1 MKGFFDLDYWPIYL
15 GKKIKAL
22 SLWFKSLGNFK
33 KVTMP
38 LRYIWFTI
46 RHRPKNKK
54 RFRFPLSGHLSYW
67 RYILRKKNQK
77 LPLKKLGIIALFS
90 LPVLI
95 FGIFLSLYLFKE
107 ARADQFARTA
117 KSAMEINDFRTAF
130 LTAHKAHLMM
140 HEDISILRTLVSSSA
155 AINHFRNL
163 EWSLKLA
170 NHSDA
175 SLDDQMNYLK
185 YCIEQNKYR
194 EVMDWL
200 DQAEFA
206 PERKLDALY
215 LRAMLLCLR
224 DAEGEH
230 EAIALIRECLNESP
244 KEEKFCHLLW
254 EISLK
259 SEQESLMDEG
269 LTHMQEK
276 AEGSDIL
283 AKHAT
288 RRLILHP
295 KLTAEDRKTYAAKLW
310 SLPNRS
316 LSDAILSIH
325 GSIGQKRLKGSLLME
340 FLGRQFDEVKAS
352 GTQQVIIS
360 LLNQIGRTDTVVD
373 LMKMKRST
381 HSFDKERIISLI
393 KSSLSNGDTTLFR
406 NLYFDHEELLTPTER
421 EFFEL
426 LLRLKIGVKKEIGN
440 EVTSL
445 LEQANP
451 DEMETIRR
459 FLFLIE
465 SDQIIISFAK
475 QVRRQNL
482 ANQEVKYL
490 LINCYQRLA
499 DQENLVQLLGS
510 TQLPEK
516 FHSFKGEQQTCY
528 LKALNKLDLENCLRW
543 AEHAFS
549 KVPQSHALRYT
560 LALCYLRLDDPSSA
574 LSIIRPLLSHSL
586 PNCPS
591 QRTVAALT
599 MLRNGEPEL
608 AQKWAPIDYQ
618 SFLLPQERA
627 MIEEILAVQL

>member
-1 MKGFFDLDYWPIYL
+1 MKGLFDLDYWPIYL

-22 SLWFKSLGNFK
+22 SLWFKSLRNFK

-38 LRYIWFTI
+38 FRYIWFRI

-54 RFRFPLSGHLSYW
+54 NFRLPLAGHLSYW
-67 RYILRKKNQK
+67 RHILRRKNQK
-77 LPLKKLGIIALFS
+77 LPLKKWGIIALFS

-95 FGIFLSLYLFKE
+95 IGIFLSLYFFKE

-130 LTAHKAHLMM
+130 LTAHKAHLMK
-140 HEDISILRTLVSSSA
+140 HEDINILRTLVSSSA
-155 AINHFRNL
+155 AVNHFRNL

-170 NHSDA
+170 NRPDA
-175 SLDDQMNYLK
+175 SLDDQMNYLR

-194 EVMDWL
+194 EVMNWL
-200 DQAEFA
+200 DQTEFA
-206 PERKLDALY
+206 PDRKLDAVY
-215 LRAMLLCLR
+215 LRAVLLCLR

-230 EAIALIRECLNESP
+230 EAIALIRACLNESP
-244 KEEKFCHLLW
+244 TDEKFCHLLW
-254 EISLK
+254 EISLN

-269 LTHMQEK
+269 LAHMQEK
-276 AEGSDIL
+276 AEGSDSL
-283 AKHAT
+283 AKHAM

-295 KLTAEDRKTYAAKLW
+295 KVTAENKKIHAAKLW

-325 GSIGQKRLKGSLLME
+325 GSIGRKRLKGSLLME
-340 FLGRQFDEVKAS
+340 FLEREFDEVKAS

-360 LLNQIGRTDTVVD
+360 LLNQIGRTSTVID
-373 LMKMKRST
+373 LMKMKEGT

-406 NLYFDHEELLTPTER
+406 NLYFEHEELLTSTER
-421 EFFEL
+421 RFFEL
-426 LLRLKIGVKKEIGN
+426 LLRLKIGIKNEIGD
-440 EVTSL
+440 EVASL
-445 LEQANP
+445 LKQANP
-451 DEMETIRR
+451 EEMETIRR
-459 FLFLIE
+459 FLFFIE
-465 SDQIIISFAK
+465 SDQTIVSFAN

-482 ANQEVKYL
+482 ANQEVRYL

-499 DQENLVQLLGS
+499 DQENLVQLLAS
-510 TQLPEK
+510 THLPEK
-516 FHSFKGEQQTCY
+516 FHSFRGEQQTCY
-528 LKALNKLDLENCLRW
+528 LKALNGLDLGNCLRW

-574 LSIIRPLLSHSL
+574 LSIIRPLLSQSL

-608 AQKWAPIDYQ
+608 AQKWAPVDYQ
-618 SFLLPQERA
+618 PFLLPQERE
-627 MIEEILAVQL
+627 IVKEILAVQL

>member
-1 MKGFFDLDYWPIYL
+1 MKGLFDLDYWPIYL
-15 GKKIKAL
+15 GKRIKAL
-22 SLWFKSLGNFK
+22 SLWFKSFRNFK
-33 KVTMP
+33 KVTTP
-38 LRYIWFTI
+38 LRYICFSF
-46 RHRPKNKK
+46 RNRSKNKINL
-54 RFRFPLSGHLSYW
+54 RFPLSGHLSYW
-67 RYILRKKNQK
+67 RHILRKKNQT
-77 LPLKKLGIIALFS
+77 LPLKKLGIIALIS

-95 FGIFLSLYLFKE
+95 FGLFLSLSLFKE
-107 ARADQFARTA
+107 ARAGQFARTA
-117 KSAMEINDFRTAF
+117 KSAMETNDFRTAF
-130 LTAHKAHLMM
+130 LTAHKAHLMK
-140 HEDISILRTLVSSSA
+140 HEDINILRTLVSSSA
-155 AINHFRNL
+155 AVNHFRSL

-170 NHSDA
+170 TRPDA
-175 SLDDQMNYLK
+175 SLDDQMNYLRN
-185 YCIEQNKYR
+185 CIEQNKYT

-200 DQAEFA
+200 DRTEFA
-206 PERKLDALY
+206 PERELDAVY

-230 EAIALIRECLNESP
+230 EAIALIRACINESP
-244 KEEKFCHLLW
+244 MDEKFCHLLW

-276 AEGSDIL
+276 AEGSDSL
-283 AKHAT
+283 AKHAM

-295 KLTAEDRKTYAAKLW
+295 KVTEQNKKIHAAKLW

-325 GSIGQKRLKGSLLME
+325 GSIGRKRLKGSLLME
-340 FLGRQFDEVKAS
+340 FLERQFDEVKAS
-352 GTQQVIIS
+352 ETQQVIIS
-360 LLNQIGRTDTVVD
+360 LLNQIGRTATVVD
-373 LMKMKRST
+373 LMKMKKST
-381 HSFDKERIISLI
+381 HSFDKERVISLI
-393 KSSLSNGDTTLFR
+393 KSSLSNGDTNLFR

-421 EFFEL
+421 KFFEL
-426 LLRLKIGVKKEIGN
+426 LLRLKIGVKKDIGN
-440 EVTSL
+440 EVAAI
-445 LEQANP
+445 LEEANP

-465 SDQIIISFAK
+465 SDQTIVSFANH
-475 QVRRQNL
+475 VRRQNI

-499 DQENLVQLLGS
+499 DQESLVQLLTS

-528 LKALNKLDLENCLRW
+528 LKALNGLDLENCLRW
-543 AEHAFS
+543 AEHTFS

-574 LSIIRPLLSHSL
+574 FSIIRPLISQSL

-599 MLRNGEPEL
+599 MLHNGEPEL
-608 AQKWAPIDYQ
+608 ARKWAPVDYQ
-618 SFLLPQERA
+618 PFLLPQERE
-627 MIEEILAVQL
+627 IVKEILAVQL